1 MISSMD
7 CIEFFFFVIERFPGE
22 RIARQNG
29 SFNFSFLISGVFE
42 LMNDKWLLKN
52 FVLLTFLNN

>member
-1 MISSMD
+1 ML
-7 CIEFFFFVIERFPGE
+7 FFVIEKFSRK

-29 SFNFSFLISGVFE
+29 SFNFSFLILGVFE

-52 FVLLTFLNN
+52 FVLFTFLNN